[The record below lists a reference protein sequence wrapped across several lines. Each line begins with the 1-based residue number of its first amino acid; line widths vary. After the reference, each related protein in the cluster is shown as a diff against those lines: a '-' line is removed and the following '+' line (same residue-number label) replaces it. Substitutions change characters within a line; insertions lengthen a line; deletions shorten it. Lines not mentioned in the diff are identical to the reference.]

1 MAHADHWQ
9 GCERRL
15 KNLRADLRRR
25 EAVSRRVTA
34 GEVQGTV
41 VIAGETMSVDEE
53 SSPQQRQHDYDFS
66 GLRSLQVVGSAA
78 GAGGDEGPENSLWRE
93 ALRSE
98 LEARAARFRQA
109 VDASIV
115 LANDGVIR
123 WLGDPIAKLATGPDL
138 LSPRAVILADTSL
151 PEAAREA
158 VAARLELW
166 LAATTR
172 RLLGPLL
179 ALRSLEDES
188 GPVRDLAAKISE
200 SLGVLEREPMRSQ
213 IKALDQNSRAALRK
227 HGVRF
232 GAYYVYVPT
241 VLKPASRALALQ
253 LWSLQTP
260 QVDAEGLAKALIPM
274 ASSGRTSLAVDQL
287 ISTESYR
294 VAGFR
299 SCGERVV
306 RVDIVERLADM
317 IRAAFVPRSTSGG
330 ARSAGPVFIVSG
342 QMTSLAGCSGETF
355 ASILRSLGFES
366 LEIDRGELV
375 LPRPAVEAQATS
387 MSSSVAKAPNDS
399 PAKDGAQ
406 SPSVPTCDVLA
417 GPAPGQEREG
427 EGEEEEGFSAAASN
441 SEEPN
446 GETREEDSGSDR
458 PAEFALAS
466 NAAEV
471 PESAGNNTSSTD
483 TTVTAWRPVR
493 KPRAEW
499 RARHFHRSK
508 RWFPAAEAST
518 TRQASDSIGRGASDR
533 GPERARSRRP
543 AASTADR
550 RDVGPPLSPAHGPSE
565 SAQAD
570 EKRRQTMR
578 KRNTSG
584 AAANLESQRQATI
597 DPNSPFAK
605 LLELRSILEMQGKN
619 RS

>member
-15 KNLRADLRRR
+15 KNLRPDLRRR
-25 EAVSRRVTA
+25 DAVSRRVTA

-53 SSPQQRQHDYDFS
+53 SSPQQRQHDYNFS
-66 GLRSLQVVGSAA
+66 GLQGLQVVGSAA

-317 IRAAFVPRSTSGG
+317 IRAAFVPRSTSGRRAIRG
-330 ARSAGPVFIVSG
+330 SGVYRQWPDDVVSW
-342 QMTSLAGCSGETF
+342 MLGETF
-355 ASILRSLGFES
+355 ASILRSLGLES

-387 MSSSVAKAPNDS
+387 MSSSVAKAPNDL

-417 GPAPGQEREG
+417 GPAPGQERR
-427 EGEEEEGFSAAASN
+427 EGEEEEGFSRRPQILRSPTA
-441 SEEPN
+441 
-446 GETREEDSGSDR
+446 R
-458 PAEFALAS
+458 PARRIRGRIDQLNSRSRS

-471 PESAGNNTSSTD
+471 PE
-483 TTVTAWRPVR
+483 V
-493 KPRAEW
+493 
-499 RARHFHRSK
+499 
-508 RWFPAAEAST
+508 
-518 TRQASDSIGRGASDR
+518 GR
-533 GPERARSRRP
+533 E
-543 AASTADR
+543 
-550 RDVGPPLSPAHGPSE
+550 
-565 SAQAD
+565 
-570 EKRRQTMR
+570 
-578 KRNTSG
+578 
-584 AAANLESQRQATI
+584 
-597 DPNSPFAK
+597 
-605 LLELRSILEMQGKN
+605 
-619 RS
+619 